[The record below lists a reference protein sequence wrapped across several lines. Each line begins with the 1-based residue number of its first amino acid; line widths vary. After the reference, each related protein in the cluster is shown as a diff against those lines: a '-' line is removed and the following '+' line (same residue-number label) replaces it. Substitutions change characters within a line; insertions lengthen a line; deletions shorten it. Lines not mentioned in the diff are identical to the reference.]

1 MEWFIWGNPNYG
13 QYFEDIQSSKSSY
26 VSEITLIELYH
37 HIYHNEGLEIADTI
51 YSSVINHLNIAK
63 LDHHII
69 KNAGILRSTMLKE
82 KRALSYADCVNY
94 TFAKNLGLKLLTG
107 DEDFRG
113 MDNVEFMK

>member
-13 QYFEDIQSSKSSY
+13 KYFTEIQSKKNSY

-37 HIYHNEGLEIADTI
+37 HVFHNEGLEIADTI

-63 LDHHII
+63 LDHEVI
-69 KNAGILRSTMLKE
+69 KKAGVFRSDMLKQ
-82 KRALSYADCVNY
+82 KRTLSYANCVNY
-94 TFAKNLGLKLLTG
+94 ILANKLEIKLLTG

-113 MDNVEFMK
+113 LENVEFVK